1 MGYHEGRI
9 LGMTQLA
16 TILAPEPMA
25 HRPPLRGRFWVYSA
39 VAYLAPVLVQVVW
52 PENESVGDEL
62 VWLVTL
68 VPAFLLSLH
77 YGLRGALVGLTLGTT
92 LFAVVQAVLA
102 ANFVP
107 DDWRI
112 TMPIWVAYGTLAV
125 SVGWLSEELH
135 TFYRR
140 ALRSERLAAIG
151 EAALALRHELSD
163 ALSVVSVQTEIL
175 TSDRT
180 PEPNREEA
188 LRLIREAT
196 DDAARVLKEL
206 TRVSRPPPTL
216 HYSTGDS
223 ALDLRR
229 VVPPGGS

>member
-1 MGYHEGRI
+1 MSR
-9 LGMTQLA
+9 LS
-16 TILAPEPMA
+16 TILAPEAMA

-52 PENESVGDEL
+52 PESDSLGDEL

-77 YGLRGALVGLTLGTT
+77 YGLRGALVGLLLGTM

-112 TMPIWVAYGTLAV
+112 TMPIWVAYGTLAI

-135 TFYRR
+135 SFYQR

-151 EAALALRHELSD
+151 EATLALRHELGD

-175 TSDRT
+175 TSDRSSA
-180 PEPNREEA
+180 PDKAEA
-188 LRLIREAT
+188 LRVIRQAT
-196 DDAARVLKEL
+196 DDTARLLRAL
-206 TRVSRPPPTL
+206 TALGEPPPTIR
-216 HYSTGDS
+216 YSTGDA
-223 ALDLRR
+223 ALDLRG
-229 VVPPGGS
+229 VVPPDRP

>member
-1 MGYHEGRI
+1 MSR
-9 LGMTQLA
+9 LSDF
-16 TILAPEPMA
+16 LAPEVMA
-25 HRPPLRGRFWVYSA
+25 HRPPLRARFWVYSA

-52 PENESVGDEL
+52 PESDSFGDEL

-68 VPAFLLSLH
+68 VPAFLLALH
-77 YGLRGALVGLTLGTT
+77 YGLRGALVGLTLGTA

-107 DDWRI
+107 DDWRV
-112 TMPIWVAYGTLAV
+112 TLPIWVAYGTLAV

-135 TFYRR
+135 TFYQR

-151 EAALALRHELSD
+151 EATLALRHELSD

-175 TSDRT
+175 AAKRAS
-180 PEPNREEA
+180 EPDREEA

-196 DDAARVLKEL
+196 DDATRLLKDL
-206 TRVSRPPPTL
+206 TALGHPPPTIR
-216 HYSTGDS
+216 YSTGDS
-223 ALDLRR
+223 ALDLRA
-229 VVPPGGS
+229 VVPPGPP

>member
-1 MGYHEGRI
+1 MSR
-9 LGMTQLA
+9 LA
-16 TILAPEPMA
+16 KLLSPEAMA
-25 HRPPLRGRFWVYSA
+25 HRPPLRARFWAYSA

-52 PENESVGDEL
+52 PESDSLGDEL

-77 YGLRGALVGLTLGTT
+77 YGLRGALAGLVLGTM

-112 TMPIWVAYGTLAV
+112 TMPIWVAYGTLAI

-135 TFYRR
+135 SFYQR

-151 EAALALRHELSD
+151 EATLALRHELTDS
-163 ALSVVSVQTEIL
+163 LSVVSVQTEVL
-175 TSDRT
+175 MSERASG
-180 PEPNREEA
+180 PNRAEA
-188 LRLIREAT
+188 LRMIRDAT

-206 TRVSRPPPTL
+206 TALGHPPPTIR
-216 HYSTGDS
+216 YSTGDA
-223 ALDLRR
+223 ALDLRT
-229 VVPPGGS
+229 VIPPERR

>member
-1 MGYHEGRI
+1 MSR
-9 LGMTQLA
+9 LA
-16 TILAPEPMA
+16 ELFAPEAMA
-25 HRPPLRGRFWVYSA
+25 HRPPLRARFWVYSA

-52 PENESVGDEL
+52 PDSDSLGDEL

-77 YGLRGALVGLTLGTT
+77 YGLRGALAGLLLGTA

-112 TMPIWVAYGTLAV
+112 TMPIWVAYGTLAI

-135 TFYRR
+135 TFYQR
-140 ALRSERLAAIG
+140 AIRSERLAAIG
-151 EAALALRHELSD
+151 EATLALRHELSD
-163 ALSVVSVQTEIL
+163 TLSVVSVQTEVL
-175 TSDRT
+175 MSDRAS
-180 PEPNREEA
+180 PPNKTEA
-188 LRLIREAT
+188 VRLIREAT

-206 TRVSRPPPTL
+206 TVLGHAPPTIR
-216 HYSTGDS
+216 YSTGDA
-223 ALDLRR
+223 ALDLRG
-229 VVPPGGS
+229 VVRRDPR

>member
-1 MGYHEGRI
+1 MSR
-9 LGMTQLA
+9 LA
-16 TILAPEPMA
+16 NLLAPEAMA
-25 HRPPLRGRFWVYSA
+25 HRPPLRARFWTYSA

-52 PENESVGDEL
+52 PESESFGDEL

-77 YGLRGALVGLTLGTT
+77 YGLRGALAGLMLGTT

-112 TMPIWVAYGTLAV
+112 TMPIWVAYGTLAI

-135 TFYRR
+135 TFYQR

-151 EAALALRHELSD
+151 EATLALRHELTD
-163 ALSVVSVQTEIL
+163 TLSVVSVQTEVL
-175 TSDRT
+175 MSDRAS
-180 PEPNREEA
+180 EPSKAEA
-188 LRLIREAT
+188 LQLIREAT

-206 TRVSRPPPTL
+206 TTLGQAPPTIR
-216 HYSTGDS
+216 YSTGHA

-229 VVPPGGS
+229 AVPPERP